1 MNEKPMKYLIDDA
14 SEIMDNIEAKK
25 LNRLKNKAKI

>member
-1 MNEKPMKYLIDDA
+1 MKYLIDEA
-14 SEIMDNIEAKK
+14 SENMDNIETKK